1 MRKLLLIA
9 LAAFS
14 AVSVARAQGVEKEQ
28 EVNLDEEFFTLPEQV
43 TNDYLDSIS
52 IKKTAPNNYWILGA
66 YGGVGLNYGMF
77 NPVRY
82 VRWVVQYPTYGFSV
96 IRYFSMFGRVPNMG
110 LELGAQMNYEG
121 YEFKRIKETGNIF
134 TESGAYRA
142 MMRVPEV
149 FAMSHFHFDIGD
161 HFKLLGKVGLYGGY
175 RLDITRIPEES
186 YAQSKTFLEYEHA
199 FREYDRRWSYGVKG
213 GLGFGLMFDPIE
225 IHVVAHVK
233 WGWGYYWDPDY
244 VSPYYYR
251 FGYPLDSGL
260 SIGLYYQLTPRHG
273 HSGAQLRKLAKKI
286 VEQEN
291 K

>member
-14 AVSVARAQGVEKEQ
+14 AVSVARAQVVEKEQ

-96 IRYFSMFGRVPNMG
+96 IRYFSMFGRFPNMG

-121 YEFKRIKETGNIF
+121 YVQAHQGNGQYFYRI
-134 TESGAYRA
+134 
-142 MMRVPEV
+142 
-149 FAMSHFHFDIGD
+149 
-161 HFKLLGKVGLYGGY
+161 
-175 RLDITRIPEES
+175 
-186 YAQSKTFLEYEHA
+186 
-199 FREYDRRWSYGVKG
+199 G
-213 GLGFGLMFDPIE
+213 GLQGYDAGSGGVC
-225 IHVVAHVK
+225 HVAF
-233 WGWGYYWDPDY
+233 P
-244 VSPYYYR
+244 
-251 FGYPLDSGL
+251 F
-260 SIGLYYQLTPRHG
+260 
-273 HSGAQLRKLAKKI
+273 
-286 VEQEN
+286 
-291 K
+291 